1 MVNTIETMAILMAQ
15 NPMTSIP
22 VHADV
27 LRRLQSYKTG
37 GKTWDKFLAELLED
51 YDPPEWL
58 AEIER
63 RRGRGKFVPQ
73 EEIERLHLE
82 QAHRGR

>member
-1 MVNTIETMAILMAQ
+1 MVMIMAENAL
-15 NPMTSIP
+15 TSIP
-22 VHADV
+22 VHTDV

-37 GKTWDKFLAELLED
+37 GKTWDQFLSELLED

-63 RRGRGKFVPQ
+63 RRGRGKYATQ
-73 EEIERLHLE
+73 EDIEHLHLE
-82 QAHRGR
+82 QAHRGK